1 MIYSCFSSGCLTNQA
16 EITPVEPDR
25 VIPGRKG
32 KRRFPLPVFDKTCL
46 VSSVYRAVFV
56 SIYWQSQNSGKMKKL
71 IHSILLFFSSLLLMS
86 AIANA
91 QFKLSGKI
99 TDKKTNQPIS
109 GASILLQGKI
119 NTGTYSSD
127 NGFFFIDHLP
137 DGKYELQVSYVG
149 YESFNREIII
159 NKNMKDEE
167 IHLQNTGLF
176 VKPIEITSTRAGK
189 DAPFTKTN
197 ITAQEISK
205 INLGQ
210 DLPFLLKQQPSV
222 ITTSDA
228 GTGVGYTDI
237 WIRGTDA
244 TRINVTFNGIP
255 VNDAESSGTFWV
267 DFPDIASSANSIQIQ
282 RGVGTSTNGAGAFGA
297 TINVST
303 NEFHDKPYGQ
313 LMNSFGSFNTMKHEA
328 KAGSGLLNNH
338 FTVDARLSDISSDGY
353 IDRATSD
360 LQSFYFSTAYFNAKS
375 SLRFN
380 IFSGKE
386 KTYQAWDGVPQD
398 SLKTN
403 RTYNPLGLMP
413 DGKFYKNQTD
423 NYQQTYYQLF
433 LNHEIN
439 ENWNYSLAA
448 FLTRGKG
455 YYEEYHSD
463 QSYTDFGLPDPI
475 IGNDTLSSTN
485 LIRDLWLDN
494 YFYGTTFSLN
504 NTSKILNWTLGG
516 GWDRYDGKHYGNIV
530 WAEYAIPHDYQ
541 YYYNIAHKYDFNIY
555 WKANKAITSNLRA
568 FLDLQYRYIKYD
580 INGFDDNP
588 NLIQHNRYY
597 FFNPKAGLTYLI
609 NDKSSA
615 YISYAI
621 ANKEPNRDDFEANQ
635 QQTPKP
641 EHLGDLEAGYDL
653 NERFYHLHG
662 NLYYM
667 HYRNQLVLTGKINE
681 VGAYTRTNTPE
692 SYRAGIELNGDIH
705 FGHIWTFAANAAFS
719 RNKII
724 NFTEYIDD
732 EDNGKQQA
740 VNHGETDISFSPA
753 VVSGVSVSAEPV
765 KDFSVSL
772 SGKYVSRRY
781 LDNTAEMSRSLPSY
795 FVNDM
800 QFHYS
805 WKPKWISAIDFDVM
819 INNLF
824 NVKYLTNGFTYT
836 YISGGKIYTDNSYF
850 PQAGTNFLAGI
861 NISF

>member
-1 MIYSCFSSGCLTNQA
+1 
-16 EITPVEPDR
+16 
-25 VIPGRKG
+25 
-32 KRRFPLPVFDKTCL
+32 
-46 VSSVYRAVFV
+46 
-56 SIYWQSQNSGKMKKL
+56 MKKL
-71 IHSILLFFSSLLLMS
+71 IRATSAFLIIMLLMS
-86 AIANA
+86 VCANA
-91 QFKLSGKI
+91 QFRLSGKI
-99 TDKKTNQPIS
+99 TDKKTNLPIS
-109 GASILLQGKI
+109 GASILLQGKM
-119 NTGTYSSD
+119 NTGTYSSE
-127 NGFFFIDHLP
+127 NGVFYITNIP
-137 DGKYELQVSYVG
+137 TGKYDLRVSYLG
-149 YESFNREIII
+149 YESFKREIII
-159 NKNMKDEE
+159 NKNIQNEN

-176 VKPIEITSTRAGK
+176 VKPVEITSTRAGK

-210 DLPFLLKQQPSV
+210 DLPFLLKQQPS
-222 ITTSDA
+222 IIASSDA
-228 GTGVGYTDI
+228 GAGVGYTDI

-267 DFPDIASSANSIQIQ
+267 DFPDIASSAGSIQIQ

-303 NEFHDKPYGQ
+303 NEFHDKPYGSI
-313 LMNSFGSFNTMKHEA
+313 MSSFGSFNTMKHEI
-328 KAGSGLLNNH
+328 KTGSGLLDGH

-353 IDRATSD
+353 IDRATSN
-360 LQSFYFSTAYFNAKS
+360 LKSFYFSTAYFNATT

-380 IFSGKE
+380 VFSGSE

-398 SLKTN
+398 SLKNN

-439 ENWNYSLAA
+439 DNWDFSLAT

-455 YYEEYHSD
+455 YYEEYNADQNYSD
-463 QSYTDFGLPDPI
+463 YGLPNLV
-475 IGNDTLSSTN
+475 IGDDTLTSTDIIN
-485 LIRDLWLDN
+485 DLWLDN
-494 YFYGTTFSLN
+494 YFYGAIFSLN
-504 NTSKILNWTLGG
+504 HTGNFLNWHLGG
-516 GWDRYDGKHYGNIV
+516 GWDRYDGKHYGDIV
-530 WAEYAIPHDYQ
+530 WAEYAIPKDYQ

-555 WKANKAITSNLRA
+555 WKANKNITSNLRA
-568 FLDLQYRYIKYD
+568 FLDLQYRYVKYD
-580 INGFDDNP
+580 INGFSDNP
-588 NLIQHNRYY
+588 GLIQHNRYN
-597 FFNPKAGLTYLI
+597 FLNPKAGITYLI

-615 YISYAI
+615 YISYAV
-621 ANKEPNRDDFEANQ
+621 AHKEPNRDDYEANQ

-653 NERFYHLHG
+653 KENFYHLHG
-662 NLYYM
+662 DIYYM
-667 HYRNQLVLTGKINE
+667 HYKNQLVLTGKIND
-681 VGAYTRTNTPE
+681 VGAYTRSNIPE
-692 SYRAGIELNGDIH
+692 SYRTGIELNGDIH
-705 FGHIWTFAANAAFS
+705 FAHIWIFSANAAFS
-719 RNKII
+719 RNKIL

-732 EDNGKQQA
+732 EDNGKQQV

-753 VVSGVSVSAEPV
+753 VVSGTSLSAEPV

-772 SGKYVSRRY
+772 LGKYVSRRY
-781 LDNTAEMSRSLPSY
+781 LDNTSERSRSLPSY
-795 FVNDM
+795 LVNDL

-805 WKPKWISAIDFDVM
+805 WKPKWISTVDFDVM

-836 YISGGKIYTDNSYF
+836 YISNGKTHTDNSYF
-850 PQAGTNFLAGI
+850 PQAGRNFLVGI
-861 NISF
+861 NLHF